1 LRNKRQYIRAR
12 KRLFTELR
20 VLGLKISNAKSR
32 LGKLKPGFHF
42 LGVDFV
48 LPQSTQTKNR
58 GVLIRA
64 HRRTYQRALDKV
76 TALRPNADH
85 PATFQRTLVRW
96 ATWWHTVLGGNQQIL
111 LGGWTRYGIKHRF
124 NPGFVAVNSSLMLGK
139 EYFVSLTEMRRAT
152 RAVAL

>member
-1 LRNKRQYIRAR
+1 LRA
-12 KRLFTELR
+12 
-20 VLGLKISNAKSR
+20 LGLKLSSAKSR

-48 LPQSTQTKNR
+48 LPQSTQTKNQ
-58 GVLIRA
+58 GVLISA

-76 TALRPNADH
+76 TALSPNADH

-96 ATWWHTVLGGNQQIL
+96 AFWRHTVLGGAQQTL

-124 NPGFVAVNSSLMLGK
+124 NPGFVAVSSSLMLDK
-139 EYFVSLTEMRRAT
+139 EYFVRPTEVRRVT
-152 RAVAL
+152 RAVRL